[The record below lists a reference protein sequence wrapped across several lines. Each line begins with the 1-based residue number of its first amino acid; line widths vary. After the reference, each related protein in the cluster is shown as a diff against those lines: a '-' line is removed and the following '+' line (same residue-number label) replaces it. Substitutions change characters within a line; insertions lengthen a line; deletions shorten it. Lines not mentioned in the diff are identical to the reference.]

1 MVINLHYLFLSSNR
15 LRKKVPK
22 DNYPRNFFHKIIFYF
37 SLTHFKPIPVIPLK
51 IEKIGE
57 SRLKKTNGKNCK
69 TGTPKVEAANEPATP
84 HGIK

>member
-1 MVINLHYLFLSSNR
+1 MTQPLASR

-22 DNYPRNFFHKIIFYF
+22 DDGLRNFFTDMIIFYF
-37 SLTHFKPIPVIPLK
+37 SLAHFKPIPVIPLK

-57 SRLKKTNGKNCK
+57 RRLKKTNGKKCK

-84 HGIK
+84 QGIK